1 MEKYVYSALQ
11 KLKNSDKLKVEI
23 TLKSANDYKPSVL
36 KTGYNKLIFAVQ
48 KKIIP
53 CHFKNFLMRTTG
65 MHIGHDVCIPGD
77 ITFDPYFPELITIE
91 NGCIVGGLSTL
102 ITHEVKGKK
111 LTLGKIL
118 IKERTLSGGVST
130 LMPGS
135 VINKNSILMFFS
147 ELRSQIP
154 AGELWGG
161 KPAKHL
167 SKLTTEEIDKY
178 FKPSNHRK
186 DYYKDF
192 RQKVNAFRK
201 DPKQMYFK
209 MHYDGKRL
217 NAGDD
222 WWRAQNVLNIWW
234 RGAFVEIS
242 TIMSACFLKNSLLR
256 LGGVKIGR
264 NVSIGRGSVI
274 DHLYGN
280 LAVLEDNVR
289 IGKRCFID
297 THSYTISQSIFGK
310 VHIKKGAVVE
320 DNCFISCGTTIG
332 ENSVI
337 KPGSMAQRE
346 ILANEIWQGMPAK
359 KIGDVK

>member
-1 MEKYVYSALQ
+1 MEQYVKEAVRKLQ
-11 KLKNSDKLKVEI
+11 DSDKLKTDI
-23 TLKSANDYKPSVL
+23 TLKSKNDYRKSAFRVL
-36 KTGYNKLIFAVQ
+36 YNKLVLAVQ

-53 CHFKNFLMRTTG
+53 CHFKNWLLRTTG
-65 MHIGHDVCIPGD
+65 MNVGYDACIPNE
-77 ITFDPYFPELITIE
+77 ITFDPYFPELIYLE
-91 NGCIVGGLSTL
+91 KGCIVGGLSNL
-102 ITHEVKGKK
+102 ITHDIKANR
-111 LTLGKIL
+111 LALGKVVL
-118 IKERTLSGGVST
+118 RERTLGGGVST
-130 LMPGS
+130 LRPGS
-135 VINKNSILMFFS
+135 VISRNAILMFFS
-147 ELRSQIP
+147 ELNGMVP
-154 AGELWGG
+154 EGELWGG
-161 KPAKHL
+161 KPAKFIQKF
-167 SKLTTEEIDKY
+167 SQEEIDKY
-178 FKPSNHRK
+178 YKPSNHRK

-209 MHYDGKRL
+209 MHYDGNRL

-242 TIMSACFLKNSLLR
+242 VLMPPCWLKNSLLR

-280 LAVLEDNVR
+280 LAVLEDNVK
-289 IGKRCFID
+289 IGRRCFID
-297 THSYTISQSIFGK
+297 THSYTVSQSIFGK
-310 VHIKKGAVVE
+310 VHIKKGVVVE

-337 KPGSMAQRE
+337 KSGSMAQRE
-346 ILANEIWQGMPAK
+346 IPANEIWQGMPAK
-359 KIGDVK
+359 KVGDVK